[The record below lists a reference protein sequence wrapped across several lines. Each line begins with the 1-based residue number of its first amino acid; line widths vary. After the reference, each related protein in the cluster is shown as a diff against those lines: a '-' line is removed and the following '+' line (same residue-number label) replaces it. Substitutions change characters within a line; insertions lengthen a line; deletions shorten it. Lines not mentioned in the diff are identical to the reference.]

1 VDGDNPNLYF
11 SKDDVLLC
19 VLPLFHIYSLNSV
32 LLAGLRAG
40 SAIVTMKKFD
50 LGALVDLVRAH
61 GVTIASFVPPI
72 VVEIAK
78 SPRVTAHDLA
88 SIRMVMSGAAPMGK
102 DLQDAFMAKIPNA
115 VLGQVRLLCS
125 SHSACYGDISTT
137 YRTGYSPLRIVLHRM
152 EVLEQGG

>member
-1 VDGDNPNLYF
+1 M
-11 SKDDVLLC
+11 LLC
-19 VLPLFHIYSLNSV
+19 LLPLFHIYSLNSV

-40 SAIVTMKKFD
+40 CAIVIMRKFD

-61 GVTIASFVPPI
+61 GVTIAPFVPPI

-78 SPRVTAHDLA
+78 SPRVGAADLA

-115 VLGQVRLLCS
+115 VLGQVRRRPCSHTWNLCPVI
-125 SHSACYGDISTT
+125 ACFCLVIIRHCHQYVWSVWEG
-137 YRTGYSPLRIVLHRM
+137 
-152 EVLEQGG
+152 E

>member
-1 VDGDNPNLYF
+1 LCEIFFQVDGENPNLYF

-40 SAIVTMKKFD
+40 CAIVIMRKFES
-50 LGALVDLVRAH
+50 GALVELVRAH
-61 GVTIASFVPPI
+61 GITVAPFVPPI

-78 SPRVTAHDLA
+78 SPRVCAADLA

-102 DLQDAFMAKIPNA
+102 DLQDAFMAQIPNA
-115 VLGQVRLLCS
+115 VLGQVRTLPHPNPS
-125 SHSACYGDISTT
+125 TVHACVPFSDSRYFHD
-137 YRTGYSPLRIVLHRM
+137 
-152 EVLEQGG
+152 